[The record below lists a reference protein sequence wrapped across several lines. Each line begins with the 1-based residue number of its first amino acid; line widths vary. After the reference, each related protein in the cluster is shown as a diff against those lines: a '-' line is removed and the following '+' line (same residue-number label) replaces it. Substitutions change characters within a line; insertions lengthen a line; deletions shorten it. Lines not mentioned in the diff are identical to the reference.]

1 LKWLKSIWSYPIRTE
16 KLEFSTH
23 RSLRKNTQAGKRV
36 TKTGNRKIEVRRP
49 SQLSGVTGQT
59 APGCSKKKEQVVET
73 TCGSHE
79 KTLTRCVNSATAK
92 DSYILKSGSDKLT
105 KTGEFSAK
113 RLI

>member
-36 TKTGNRKIEVRRP
+36 TKTGNRKIEVSRP
-49 SQLSGVTGQT
+49 RQLSGVTEQT
-59 APGCSKKKEQVVET
+59 GLGCSKKKQVVET

-79 KTLTRCVNSATAK
+79 KTLARCVNSATAK

-105 KTGEFSAK
+105 QTGEFGAK